1 MDLHFTQDEASAE
14 EISAID
20 GALGAADARSNR
32 TASTGHAARSDRH
45 LLLPVLHAIQGSV
58 GWVSPGAL
66 NYACKRLNVPP
77 ADAFGV
83 ADFYSMF
90 ATEPTPRVVRLVCD
104 DIACQAKGGPG
115 VLDGDLAGQRR
126 QRSPCLGLCE
136 RAPASLLCIAGPKPG
151 YCVLAPSDVE
161 LDDDLPA
168 PDGFR
173 AAVST
178 PQAGQP
184 QLKLLARVGKV
195 DPTSLA
201 DYRAH
206 GGFQALEKARELG
219 PEGVIE
225 QVAKSNL
232 LGRGGAAFPAGV
244 KWKAVAEAEGP
255 KYVICNADESEPGTF
270 KDRIVME
277 ADPFVV
283 VEAMAIAGFAT
294 GAEKGFIYI
303 RGEYPLATQTLENAI
318 EQTRKAGFL
327 GADFDIELRRG
338 AGAYICGE
346 ETALFNSIEGFR
358 GEPRNKPPFPTQSGL
373 FGRPTL
379 VNNVETLANV
389 PLVLL
394 GGGEEYAS
402 IGTSRS
408 AGPKLFCLSGH
419 IARPGVYEA
428 EFGITVRELID
439 LAGGETGRLQ
449 AVLVGGAAGAF
460 LTPDE
465 LDTPFTF
472 EGMREVGA
480 TLGSAVVMPFDETV
494 DLRKILLRIA
504 EFFRDESCGQCV
516 PCRVGAVRQEEL
528 LERLVNDRPLGSVN
542 QELRLLNQLGQVM
555 RDASICGLGQTA
567 SSAIESALAKFP
579 IFK

>member
-1 MDLHFTQDEASAE
+1 LDLHFTQDEASAE

-20 GALGAADARSNR
+20 SALGAAEGRSDR
-32 TASTGHAARSDRH
+32 TAATGHAARSKRH
-45 LLLPVLHAIQGSV
+45 LLLPVLHAIQGEV

-90 ATEPTPRVVRLVCD
+90 ATEPTPRAVTLVCD
-104 DIACQAKGGPG
+104 DIACRVKGGG
-115 VLDGDLAGQRR
+115 GDVLGDISGEPWHKT
-126 QRSPCLGLCE
+126 SPCLGLCE
-136 RAPASLLCIAGPKPG
+136 RAPASLLCSAGSEYG
-151 YCVLAPSDVE
+151 YLVHAPVDAEV
-161 LDDDLPA
+161 DA
-168 PDGFR
+168 VPDMFR
-173 AAVST
+173 AEIST

-195 DPTSLA
+195 APNSLS

-206 GGFQALEKARELG
+206 GGFQALDRARELG
-219 PEGVIE
+219 PAGVIE
-225 QVAKSNL
+225 QVTKSTL

-244 KWKAVAEAEGP
+244 KWKAVAEAAGP
-255 KYVICNADESEPGTF
+255 KYVVCNADESEPGTF
-270 KDRIVME
+270 KDRVIME
-277 ADPFVV
+277 ADPYVV
-283 VEAMAIAGFAT
+283 VEAMVIAAFAT
-294 GAEKGFIYI
+294 GCKKGYIYI
-303 RGEYPLATQTLENAI
+303 RGEYPLATKTLQYVIKA
-318 EQTRKAGFL
+318 TRAAGLL

-389 PLVLL
+389 PLLL
-394 GGGEEYAS
+394 LEGGDEYAS
-402 IGTSRS
+402 IGTGRS

-419 IARPGVYEA
+419 VARPGVYEA

-460 LTPDE
+460 ISPDE

-472 EGMREVGA
+472 EGMREIGA
-480 TLGSAVVMPFDETV
+480 SLGSAVVMPFDETV

-528 LERLVNDRPLGSVN
+528 LERLVNERPLGSVEK
-542 QELRLLNQLGQVM
+542 ELQLLNELGQVM

-567 SSAIESALAKFP
+567 SSAVESALKRFP